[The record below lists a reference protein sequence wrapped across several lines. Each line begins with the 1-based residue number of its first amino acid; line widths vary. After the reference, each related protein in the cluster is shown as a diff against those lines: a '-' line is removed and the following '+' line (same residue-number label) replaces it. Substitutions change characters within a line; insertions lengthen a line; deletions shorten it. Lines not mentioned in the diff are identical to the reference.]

1 MIEGRIH
8 MDAKD
13 SIYIPRRFGMYA
25 VQLII
30 APREKREKGGG
41 SYNGK
46 TKLTR
51 YLWGWLNFP
60 CHYVY

>member
-13 SIYIPRRFGMYA
+13 NIHIPKRFGMYA

-30 APREKREKGGG
+30 AAREKREKGGRG
-41 SYNGK
+41 RKS
-46 TKLTR
+46 
-51 YLWGWLNFP
+51 
-60 CHYVY
+60 